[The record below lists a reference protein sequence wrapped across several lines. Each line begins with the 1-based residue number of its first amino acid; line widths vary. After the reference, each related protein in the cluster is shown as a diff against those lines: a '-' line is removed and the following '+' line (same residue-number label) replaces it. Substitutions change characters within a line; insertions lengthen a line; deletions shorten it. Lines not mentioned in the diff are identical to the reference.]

1 MYAVVR
7 RYSGVTDPEEAGRRV
22 EDQFVEILRQ
32 VPGFWS
38 HYLVTRGM
46 GDALHLGLPR

>member
-22 EDQFVEILRQ
+22 EDQFVRFSKRF
-32 VPGFWS
+32 PDS
-38 HYLVTRGM
+38 
-46 GDALHLGLPR
+46 